1 MVYAWCRFSWDH
13 AMRGVRSAV
22 LEGVTGVRGRFSLSL
37 WIVRGGVGRVV
48 LIVIGNEEMVRGGS

>member
-1 MVYAWCRFSWDH
+1 
-13 AMRGVRSAV
+13 MRGVRSAV